1 MERVNFKLLEDK
13 MDLEKELENLKLK
26 LASSKPG
33 RAGY

>member
-1 MERVNFKLLEDK
+1 MERVNLKLLEDK
-13 MDLEKELENLKLK
+13 MDLEKEVENLKLK